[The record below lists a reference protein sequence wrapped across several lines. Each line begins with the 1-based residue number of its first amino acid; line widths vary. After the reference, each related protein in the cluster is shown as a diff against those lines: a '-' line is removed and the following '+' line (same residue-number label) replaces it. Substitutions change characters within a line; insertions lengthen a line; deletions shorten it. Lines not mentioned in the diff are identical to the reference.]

1 MMPAELNKIKPSH
14 KMEPL
19 VLSAAVWEAQ
29 VLTTLDIPFVYIFFH
44 CSCCSFLNYSS
55 WIPDE
60 SACVTIVGWHAKM
73 LLSRRTAGRS
83 IV

>member
-29 VLTTLDIPFVYIFFH
+29 VLTTLDIPFVYIFF
-44 CSCCSFLNYSS
+44 SVLAVPFL
-55 WIPDE
+55 IT
-60 SACVTIVGWHAKM
+60 VVGFQM
-73 LLSRRTAGRS
+73 NQP
-83 IV
+83 V